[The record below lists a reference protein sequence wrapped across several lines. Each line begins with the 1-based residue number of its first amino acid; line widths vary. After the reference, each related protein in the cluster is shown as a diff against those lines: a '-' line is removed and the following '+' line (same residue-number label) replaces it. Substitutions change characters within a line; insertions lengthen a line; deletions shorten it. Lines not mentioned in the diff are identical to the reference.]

1 MQNSKL
7 KIRLLGDMGFLRQD
21 INARL
26 VALGFILAMFTNQPQ
41 AQTQQEKTASNI
53 ISDVAELDAPPDKNL
68 VEPEKKPTDSRA
80 ETVKDSKYKPV
91 QSRNNE
97 DSGGED
103 FPIDI

>member
-1 MQNSKL
+1 
-7 KIRLLGDMGFLRQD
+7 MGFFKNGIKAQF
-21 INARL
+21 
-26 VALGFILAMFTNQPQ
+26 VALSFILAMFTSQPQ

-53 ISDVAELDAPPDKNL
+53 ILDVAELDAPPDKNL

-91 QSRNNE
+91 QSRNDE

>member
-1 MQNSKL
+1 
-7 KIRLLGDMGFLRQD
+7 MGFLKHD
-21 INARL
+21 INAQL
-26 VALGFILAMFTNQPQ
+26 VALGFILAMFTSQPQ

-53 ISDVAELDAPPDKNL
+53 ILDVTELEPPPDRNL

-80 ETVKDSKYKPV
+80 ESVKDSKYKPV
-91 QSRNNE
+91 QSRNDE